1 MKLLE
6 GQEGKGASPPV
17 HPNNPVTPEGPTGD
31 LGAGTK
37 CLRGLAWHS
46 VGPHTATLPPELNSH
61 PSCLVAAAGHFRCP
75 LKLCCSAVKFR
86 LYSQKL
92 CVGAQS
98 EKEEHSWWHCVP
110 AAVTPNYWSGS
121 AQRLFCLEFKFT
133 ITMGRKTHSKS
144 QALTT

>member
-6 GQEGKGASPPV
+6 GQEGEGPSPPV
-17 HPNNPVTPEGPTGD
+17 HPNNRVTPEGPTGD
-31 LGAGTK
+31 LGAWTK
-37 CLRGLAWHS
+37 CLRGLARRS
-46 VGPHTATLPPELNSH
+46 VGPHTAALPPELNSH
-61 PSCLVAAAGHFRCP
+61 PSCLVAAAGHSCCP
-75 LKLCCSAVKFR
+75 LKLSSSAVKFR
-86 LYSQKL
+86 LYSQTL

-98 EKEEHSWWHCVP
+98 EKEEHSWRRCVP

-121 AQRLFCLEFKFT
+121 AQRLLCLEFKFT